1 MAASVFES
9 CLIYMGN
16 NKKHYCSFCGVSSFD
31 QPLISGPNG
40 TFICKK
46 CVRECESIFENTDK
60 SDEAGKAASFGDGF
74 KHTTPHK
81 IKEYLDR
88 FVVGQNDAKKSLA
101 VAVYNHYKRLA
112 STEKYGNLVKKSNIL
127 LLGPTGTGKTLLA
140 QSLAEYLDVPFA
152 IADATSLTEAGYVGD
167 DVENV
172 LVRLIDAAGGDVSA
186 AEHGII
192 YIDEIDKISRKS
204 ESRSITRDV
213 SGEGVQQALLKIIEG
228 ADVTVPPAGGRKHP
242 QASNIHINTKDI
254 LFICGGAF
262 DGLEEVIRKRYDTSS
277 IGFGAEIKAKK
288 VENVGDLFKKVTVDD
303 LKHYG
308 VIPELIGRL
317 PIITSLDS
325 LDIDMLKKILIEPD
339 GALVKQYQILFEM
352 DSITL
357 EFTDEALTAIAKTA
371 FDEGT
376 GARGLRAIMESIM
389 LDIMYDAPSNEQTY
403 YCVTEDIV
411 RGTLKLPLSA

>member
-1 MAASVFES
+1 
-9 CLIYMGN
+9 MGSN
-16 NKKHYCSFCGVSSFD
+16 RKQYCSFCGVSASE

-40 TFICKK
+40 AFICKK
-46 CVRECESIFENTDK
+46 CVGECESIFKEMDKNTKNDVK
-60 SDEAGKAASFGDGF
+60 SSFGDGF
-74 KHTTPHK
+74 KCTTPHK

-88 FVVGQNDAKKSLA
+88 FVVGQDDAKKSLA

-112 STEKYGNLVKKSNIL
+112 STKKYGNVVKKSNIL

-172 LVRLIDAAGGDVSA
+172 LVRLIDAARGDVSA

-262 DGLEEVIRKRYDTSS
+262 DGLDDIIRKRYDTSS
-277 IGFGAEIKAKK
+277 IGFGAEIKQKND
-288 VENVGDLFKKVTVDD
+288 ENVGELFKRVTVDD

-317 PIITSLDS
+317 PIIASLDS
-325 LDIDMLKKILIEPD
+325 LNVDMLKKILTDPD

-352 DSITL
+352 DSIGL
-357 EFTDEALTAIAKTA
+357 EFTDEALAAIAQTA
-371 FDEGT
+371 FDEDT
-376 GARGLRAIMESIM
+376 GARGLRAIMESLM
-389 LDIMYDAPSNEQTY
+389 LDIMYDAPSNEQMQ
-403 YCVTEDIV
+403 YCITEDMV
-411 RGTLKLPLSA
+411 RGALKLPLSA